1 MRNVKL
7 FIASSLDGYIARED
21 GSIDWL
27 YTDND
32 YGYTQFYDS
41 VDTIVMG
48 RITYDKFLHSG
59 LEYRHKDKK
68 TFVFTKN
75 SSSGKARRRGKK
87 DAENDNVHFVE
98 DVIEFTKELIQS
110 PGKDIWLV
118 GGAEI
123 ISIFLNAEMINE
135 IILSMHPIVLGK
147 GIPLFKNL
155 QRKQL
160 NLKLVKSIPYQNGLM
175 QPYYEPG

>member
-21 GSIDWL
+21 GSTDWL

-41 VDTIVMG
+41 VDTIMMG

-59 LEYRHKDKK
+59 LEYVHKDKK

-87 DAENDNVHFVE
+87 DAEYDNVHFIE

-118 GGAEI
+118 GGADI

-147 GIPLFKNL
+147 GVPLFKNL
-155 QRKQL
+155 KKQL
-160 NLKLVKSIPYQNGLM
+160 DLKLVKSIPYQNGLM
-175 QPYYEPG
+175 QLYYEP